1 MTYYNISID
10 KIRSKYIYK
19 NIYSQ
24 KTKSVLYKK
33 LSKYVFEDEQ
43 TTYNCIL
50 LIVME
55 KILQDRFMIVNIKD
69 PTKYGTEIIIR
80 PLLNV
85 RDFYT
90 TIQIINTYVKK
101 INKKNQSEFWL
112 YKIKYE

>member
-1 MTYYNISID
+1 MEGSYEMTYYNISID

-33 LSKYVFEDEQ
+33 LSKYVFEDQQ

-55 KILQDRFMIVNIKD
+55 KILNNRFMIINIKGD
-69 PTKYGTEIIIR
+69 FHYAKLTLRIII
-80 PLLNV
+80 V
-85 RDFYT
+85 YFCES
-90 TIQIINTYVKK
+90 I
-101 INKKNQSEFWL
+101 F
-112 YKIKYE
+112 